1 MNTKQ
6 KVFIVFVVGFS
17 IFSTSILMINTE
29 YFLYLFMIGIW
40 TMIFSGVLY
49 KKYGAQTHTPSLD
62 MGQKE
67 QFLSDIKLLLS

>member
-6 KVFIVFVVGFS
+6 KIFIVFVVGFS
-17 IFSTSILMINTE
+17 IFSASILTINTE
-29 YFLYLFMIGIW
+29 YFLYLFMAGIW
-40 TMIFSGVLY
+40 TMVFSGVLF
-49 KKYGAQTHTPSLD
+49 KTYGAQTNTPSLG

>member
-6 KVFIVFVVGFS
+6 KVFIVFIAGFS
-17 IFSTSILMINTE
+17 ILSTSILMINTE
-29 YFLYLFMIGIW
+29 YFLYLFMVGIW
-40 TMIFSGVLY
+40 TMIFSGVLFKTY
-49 KKYGAQTHTPSLD
+49 AVQTSTTRLD